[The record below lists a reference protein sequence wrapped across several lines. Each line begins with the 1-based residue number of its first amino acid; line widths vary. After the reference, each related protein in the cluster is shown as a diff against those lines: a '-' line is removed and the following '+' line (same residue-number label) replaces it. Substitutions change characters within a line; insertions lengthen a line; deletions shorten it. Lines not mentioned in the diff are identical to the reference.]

1 MKERL
6 RVACRFAVLVMIPP
20 TIFVLLTFAYLH
32 YWAKPQGGWI
42 ETLNEIRG
50 LWLMCFNVF
59 SPGVDNALTALAH
72 ILAFCVAFCLAPLLF
87 WIMCLVI
94 SAPLLYVTI
103 GPIMWLLEFLS
114 KQRRG
119 R

>member
-1 MKERL
+1 M
-6 RVACRFAVLVMIPP
+6 VPP
-20 TIFVLLTFAYLH
+20 TIFVLLTFAYWY
-32 YWAKPQGGWI
+32 YWASPQGGWI
-42 ETLNEIRG
+42 ETLNAAKS
-50 LWLMCFNVF
+50 LWLMCFNAF
-59 SPGVDNALTALAH
+59 FPGMDDLLTGLGH
-72 ILAFCVAFCLAPLLF
+72 ILAFCVAFCVALLLF

-94 SAPLLYVTI
+94 SAPILYVTI